1 MLVYLECYCYLLG
14 QHSQFSILHFA
25 QIFCHHNTFAWHYKS
40 ADHSFFQPSTFK
52 FLLVFV
58 HFFLSW
64 SDCKNSFLQWHKNS
78 LTMCWTCLHL
88 LWLYKSGLEKSPG
101 DGKIIFDF
109 MVKMID
115 GDRDKLLVR
124 SLVLSVVKGRE
135 FKIPSLP
142 LALQVIPHQV
152 IYHVFASEKKWWSR
166 LNGSDPL
173 KHHPYGWH
181 KEGSFSK

>member
-1 MLVYLECYCYLLG
+1 MASLAGIQALFYPLLVLFQEVTQPLMLVYLECYCYLLG

-64 SDCKNSFLQWHKNS
+64 SDCKNSFLQWHQNS

-109 MVKMID
+109 MVKMFD

-124 SLVLSVVKGRE
+124 SLVLSVVKVGN
-135 FKIPSLP
+135 
-142 LALQVIPHQV
+142 
-152 IYHVFASEKKWWSR
+152 SR
-166 LNGSDPL
+166 FLL
-173 KHHPYGWH
+173 CH
-181 KEGSFSK
+181 